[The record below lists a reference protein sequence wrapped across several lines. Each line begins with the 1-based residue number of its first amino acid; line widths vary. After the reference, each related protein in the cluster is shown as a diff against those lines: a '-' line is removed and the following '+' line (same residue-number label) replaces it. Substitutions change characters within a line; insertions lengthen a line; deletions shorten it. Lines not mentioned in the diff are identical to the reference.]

1 MALGRWKF
9 SSSRNKSSTSSGD
22 QSSNGTTT
30 PTDSEGFDLFK
41 TSSRLRRTLTTFRTS
56 SSKAKKPDERDAYA
70 HLNKPFTKQNLEHQ
84 KVLNEFEW
92 NFGRRRPSHG
102 GLSMMSGISPCC
114 SRINTID
121 YDDMPS
127 PPNQRETHIGF
138 NNSLA
143 CDTSQ
148 EGSGEESDKDL
159 NNHSHEDFPRV
170 AQIETVQ

>member
-30 PTDSEGFDLFK
+30 PTDNEGQDMSK
-41 TSSRLRRTLTTFRTS
+41 TSSRLRRTLTTFRAHK
-56 SSKAKKPDERDAYA
+56 SKKSGERDEYA

-84 KVLNEFEW
+84 KVLNAFEW
-92 NFGRRRPSHG
+92 NFGRRRPSHSG
-102 GLSMMSGISPCC
+102 RSSMSGISPCC
-114 SRINTID
+114 SRIPGID
-121 YDDMPS
+121 YYEDMF
-127 PPNQRETHIGF
+127 PPTNQMETHVGF

-143 CDTSQ
+143 C
-148 EGSGEESDKDL
+148 EAPHEVSGEESDKDP
-159 NNHSHEDFPRV
+159 NRRSSENFPRV